1 MDRVYFYADLSIRRA
16 CGFGFM
22 AIATAVVG
30 LYWDAALMV
39 KAAAIGVS
47 LMVAILLYKAM
58 EAPKRPYKRT
68 ELWLLLEKTHEFPE
82 SRVQEVLGGAL
93 RDRYLWHATVTG
105 IAALVLWLLHFAL
118 LLARTLTAD

>member
-1 MDRVYFYADLSIRRA
+1 MDRIFYYADLSIRRA
-16 CGFGFM
+16 CGFGFI

-39 KAAAIGVS
+39 KCAAIGVS
-47 LMVAILLYKAM
+47 LMVAVLLYKAL

-68 ELWLLLEKTHEFPE
+68 ELWLLLNKTHDFPE
-82 SRVQEVLGGAL
+82 SRVQDVLGGVL

-105 IAALVLWLLHFAL
+105 VAALVLWLLHFAL
-118 LLARTLTAD
+118 LLVRGLTAA

>member
-1 MDRVYFYADLSIRRA
+1 MDRIFYYADLSIRRA
-16 CGFGFM
+16 CGFGFI

-47 LMVAILLYKAM
+47 LMVAILLYKAL

-68 ELWLLLEKTHEFPE
+68 ELWLLLNKTHDFPE
-82 SRVQEVLGGAL
+82 SRVQDVLGGVL

-105 IAALVLWLLHFAL
+105 VAALVLWLLHFAL
-118 LLARTLTAD
+118 LLVRGLTIA

>member
-1 MDRVYFYADLSIRRA
+1 MDRIFYYADLSIRRA
-16 CGFGFM
+16 CGFGYI

-47 LMVAILLYKAM
+47 LMVAILLYKAL

-68 ELWLLLEKTHEFPE
+68 ELWLLLNKTHDFPE
-82 SRVQEVLGGAL
+82 SRVQTVLGGVL

-118 LLARTLTAD
+118 LLARGLTAA